1 MFSPEFLLTSLIV
14 VLIPGTGAI
23 YTLSTG
29 LFRGWRA
36 SVAAAVGCTLGILPH
51 LLASIFGLS
60 LVLHQG
66 ALLLQA
72 LKWAGALYLL
82 YLAWAT
88 WREEHLFQFDA
99 TAPRQNAWQI
109 VAKAVS
115 LNLLNP
121 KLTIFFL
128 AFLPPFLSASDASPF
143 AELLKLSGVFMAI
156 TLIVFV
162 LYGVLASRVR
172 EYVVNSPGAIAWLRR
187 TFALTFAALGL
198 KLAVDR

>member
-36 SVAAAVGCTLGILPH
+36 SVVAAVGCTLGIIPH

-66 ALLLQA
+66 ALFFQT
-72 LKWAGALYLL
+72 LKWVGALYLL
-82 YLAWAT
+82 YLAWVT
-88 WREEHLFQFDA
+88 WHEERLFQLDA
-99 TAPRQNAWQI
+99 TSSKQSAWQI
-109 VAKAVS
+109 VAKAIS

-128 AFLPPFLSASDASPF
+128 AFLPPFLSAGAASPTT
-143 AELLKLSGVFMAI
+143 ELLKLSGVFMVI

-162 LYGVLASRVR
+162 LYGVLANGVR
-172 EYVVNSPGAIAWLRR
+172 SWVVNSPNLILWLQR
-187 TFALTFAALGL
+187 TFALTFAVLGL
-198 KLAVDR
+198 KLAVDE